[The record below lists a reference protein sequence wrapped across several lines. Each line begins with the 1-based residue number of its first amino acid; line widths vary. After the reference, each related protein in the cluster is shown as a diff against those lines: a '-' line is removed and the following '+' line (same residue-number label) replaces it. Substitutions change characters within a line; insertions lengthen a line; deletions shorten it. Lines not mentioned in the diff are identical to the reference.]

1 MTEKNITDPFED
13 REAEKYD
20 NPIPSREF
28 ILELLKQNKAPLSR
42 KNLSKLLGIKGE
54 EQTEAL
60 RRRLRAMER
69 DGQILRNRKNAYGIV
84 SKMNLVS
91 GRVMGHPEGFGFLI
105 PDEGGEDLFL
115 SEREMRVVLHGDR
128 ALARVSGVD
137 RRGRKEGAIVEVV
150 QRANQTVVGRLQFD
164 AGLYYLIPHNRR
176 ISQDIMIPSHEL
188 MDAKDGQIVEAE
200 ITEHPNKHRSP

>member
-69 DGQILRNRKNAYGIV
+69 DGQILDRK
-84 SKMNLVS
+84 S
-91 GRVMGHPEGFGFLI
+91 
-105 PDEGGEDLFL
+105 
-115 SEREMRVVLHGDR
+115 VV
-128 ALARVSGVD
+128 
-137 RRGRKEGAIVEVV
+137 
-150 QRANQTVVGRLQFD
+150 
-164 AGLYYLIPHNRR
+164 
-176 ISQDIMIPSHEL
+176 
-188 MDAKDGQIVEAE
+188 
-200 ITEHPNKHRSP
+200 

>member
-1 MTEKNITDPFED
+1 MTEQNITDPFEG

-28 ILELLKQNKAPLSR
+28 ILELLKQHKAPVSR
-42 KNLSKLLGIKGE
+42 KSLSKLLEIKGE

-128 ALARVSGVD
+128 ALARVSGTAVSYTHLTLPT
-137 RRGRKEGAIVEVV
+137 ICSV
-150 QRANQTVVGRLQFD
+150 
-164 AGLYYLIPHNRR
+164 
-176 ISQDIMIPSHEL
+176 
-188 MDAKDGQIVEAE
+188 
-200 ITEHPNKHRSP
+200 